1 MFRRKR
7 KSSDFRA
14 EIEAHIELERDR
26 LLQQGLSPEDAQA
39 AARRAF
45 GNVLQTEERFY
56 ESGRWMW
63 WDNFRQDVRFGVRML
78 MRNPGFTVT
87 VVLTLA
93 LSIGA
98 NTAIFSLVNALLL
111 KSLPYAHPEHLAAIY
126 GQTTG
131 ADAYN
136 MRRSIELTGLG
147 HRKFYRAH
155 ADIQQRMRARFDA
168 IPVSKTRYKAISAP
182 AQKAVVQAINR
193 ATEPFAS
200 KPPLARQERELEK
213 VIKLISLFEPFILH
227 NDHVFEAANVE
238 RLSAA
243 LPPDEQAELGY
254 DSRALDWWD
263 YWINVHIPALRKWCY
278 PLIEGRQPESRP
290 RRSVPLASRN
300 AADAASARSGPAT
313 AS

>member
-136 MRRSIELTGLG
+136 MRRSIDGEQWELL
-147 HRKFYRAH
+147 R
-155 ADIQQRMRARFDA
+155 DDV
-168 IPVSKTRYKAISAP
+168 P
-182 AQKAVVQAINR
+182 
-193 ATEPFAS
+193 
-200 KPPLARQERELEK
+200 
-213 VIKLISLFEPFILH
+213 SL
-227 NDHVFEAANVE
+227 
-238 RLSAA
+238 LSAVSAGITSGGNLQAGSHVQYLHAGRVSAHYFDVLAIHPAMGRNFSEDEDRPHGPKTAILSYA
-243 LPPDEQAELGY
+243 LWRTAFGANPQVLGQA
-254 DSRALDWWD
+254 ALLKGEP
-263 YWINVHIPALRKWCY
+263 YTIVGVLPEGAVHSTER
-278 PLIEGRQPESRP
+278 
-290 RRSVPLASRN
+290 
-300 AADAASARSGPAT
+300 
-313 AS
+313 

>member
-111 KSLPYAHPEHLAAIY
+111 KSLPYAHPEKLAAIY
-126 GQTTG
+126 GKTTG
-131 ADAYN
+131 ADAY
-136 MRRSIELTGLG
+136 
-147 HRKFYRAH
+147 
-155 ADIQQRMRARFDA
+155 DIDLKR
-168 IPVSKTRYKAISAP
+168 TRLNS
-182 AQKAVVQAINR
+182 
-193 ATEPFAS
+193 
-200 KPPLARQERELEK
+200 
-213 VIKLISLFEPFILH
+213 
-227 NDHVFEAANVE
+227 
-238 RLSAA
+238 
-243 LPPDEQAELGY
+243 
-254 DSRALDWWD
+254 
-263 YWINVHIPALRKWCY
+263 
-278 PLIEGRQPESRP
+278 
-290 RRSVPLASRN
+290 
-300 AADAASARSGPAT
+300 
-313 AS
+313 